1 MHRKSLVIPLLLLAS
16 AAAARTAG
24 GDGPTPDTETADT
37 VIVVDK
43 VQVTAI
49 KQGLVLRSQPVAAS
63 IVGGR
68 AIERGRIGA
77 VKNLSQTVP
86 NFHAPDYGSRMTSSI
101 YVRGLGA
108 RIDQPVIGLNIDNVP
123 VLNKDNFDTEPGR
136 RRTHRG
142 PARAPVDALRPQH
155 DGRRGERLHA
165 LAAHLRGR
173 AADGRIRQ
181 RGFLPLP
188 GIVLLQARPTSE
200 WP

>member
-49 KQGLVLRSQPVAAS
+49 KQGLVLRSQPVARS

-86 NFHAPDYGSRMTSSI
+86 NFHAPDYGFAHDLVDLRAGP
-101 YVRGLGA
+101 RRA
-108 RIDQPVIGLNIDNVP
+108 HRPAVIGLNIDNVP
-123 VLNKDNFDTEPGR
+123 VLNKDNFDTELADAER
-136 RRTHRG
+136 IEVLRG
-142 PARAPVDALRPQH
+142 PQSTLYGRNTMGGVVNVYTLSPLTYEGVRLTAEYGSGDSYRFGHRPTTSS
-155 DGRRGERLHA
+155 
-165 LAAHLRGR
+165 
-173 AADGRIRQ
+173 
-181 RGFLPLP
+181 
-188 GIVLLQARPTSE
+188 RPTSE

>member
-63 IVGGR
+63 IVGGH

-123 VLNKDNFDTEPGR
+123 VLNKDNFDTELADAER
-136 RRTHRG
+136 IEVLRG
-142 PARAPVDALRPQH
+142 PQSTL
-155 DGRRGERLHA
+155 
-165 LAAHLRGR
+165 
-173 AADGRIRQ
+173 
-181 RGFLPLP
+181 
-188 GIVLLQARPTSE
+188 
-200 WP
+200 